1 MKTIMVPTDFSPNA
15 NKALD
20 FAVEIASGARAS
32 IILVYVNDLLDT
44 PFREK
49 TALENKYGLPGEEA
63 AEMEL
68 EMICKNIR
76 ESMRLDVTY
85 QVFGGTVTSAILDAA
100 KENNAS
106 LVVMG
111 TLGNTGFKEKLV
123 GSITA
128 VIISKSDIPVMAV
141 PILSEWQIPKN
152 IMMAV
157 NHFDERP
164 ANTEM
169 VFKIARLFNS
179 KVTVAVFTDEDDAE
193 AADYLENTRGIIS
206 YGQELE
212 SIYKDIKVDAVRLY
226 GHKFQESIDEFIAAN
241 QVDMLVMFTHKRN
254 FIESVFNKSV
264 SSKMSYHT
272 NIPLITIPVV

>member
-128 VIISKSDIPVMAV
+128 AIISKSDIPVMAV

>member
-1 MKTIMVPTDFSPNA
+1 MVPTDFSPNA

-49 TALENKYGLPGEEA
+49 TVLENKYGLPGEEA

-128 VIISKSDIPVMAV
+128 AIISKSDIPVMAV

>member
-1 MKTIMVPTDFSPNA
+1 MVPTDFSPNA

-128 VIISKSDIPVMAV
+128 AIISKSDIPVMAV

-212 SIYKDIKVDAVRLY
+212 SIYKDIKVDVVRLY

>member
-1 MKTIMVPTDFSPNA
+1 MVPTDFSPNA

-49 TALENKYGLPGEEA
+49 TVLENKYGLPGEEA

-85 QVFGGTVTSAILDAA
+85 QAFGGTVTSAILDAA

-128 VIISKSDIPVMAV
+128 AIISKSDIPVMAV

>member
-128 VIISKSDIPVMAV
+128 AIISKSDIPVMAV

-212 SIYKDIKVDAVRLY
+212 SIYKDIKVDVVRLY

>member
-128 VIISKSDIPVMAV
+128 AIISKSDIPVMAV

-164 ANTEM
+164 DNTDM

>member
-15 NKALD
+15 NKTLD

-128 VIISKSDIPVMAV
+128 AIISKSDIPVMAV

>member
-49 TALENKYGLPGEEA
+49 TASENKYGLPGEEA

-128 VIISKSDIPVMAV
+128 AIISKSDIPVMAV

-212 SIYKDIKVDAVRLY
+212 SIYKDIKVDVVRLY

>member
-49 TALENKYGLPGEEA
+49 TALENKYGVPGDEA

-76 ESMRLDVTY
+76 ESMHLDVTY

-128 VIISKSDIPVMAV
+128 DIISKSGVPVMAV

-164 ANTEM
+164 DNTDM

-254 FIESVFNKSV
+254 FIESVFNRSV

-272 NIPLITIPVV
+272 NIPLLTIPVV

>member
-1 MKTIMVPTDFSPNA
+1 MVPTDFSPNA

-128 VIISKSDIPVMAV
+128 AIISKSDIPVMAV

-164 ANTEM
+164 DNTEM

>member
-1 MKTIMVPTDFSPNA
+1 MVPTDFSPNA

-44 PFREK
+44 TFREK

-128 VIISKSDIPVMAV
+128 AIISKSDIPVMAV

>member
-128 VIISKSDIPVMAV
+128 DIISKSGVPVMAV

-164 ANTEM
+164 DNTDM

-254 FIESVFNKSV
+254 FIESVFNRSV

-272 NIPLITIPVV
+272 NIPLLTIPVV

>member
-1 MKTIMVPTDFSPNA
+1 MVPTDFSPNA

-32 IILVYVNDLLDT
+32 IILVYVNELLDT

-128 VIISKSDIPVMAV
+128 AIISKSDIPVMAV

>member
-128 VIISKSDIPVMAV
+128 AIISKSDIPVMAV

-212 SIYKDIKVDAVRLY
+212 SIYKDIKVDVVRLY
-226 GHKFQESIDEFIAAN
+226 GH
-241 QVDMLVMFTHKRN
+241 
-254 FIESVFNKSV
+254 
-264 SSKMSYHT
+264 
-272 NIPLITIPVV
+272 

>member
-128 VIISKSDIPVMAV
+128 AIISKSDIPVMAV
-141 PILSEWQIPKN
+141 PILSE
-152 IMMAV
+152 
-157 NHFDERP
+157 
-164 ANTEM
+164 
-169 VFKIARLFNS
+169 
-179 KVTVAVFTDEDDAE
+179 
-193 AADYLENTRGIIS
+193 
-206 YGQELE
+206 
-212 SIYKDIKVDAVRLY
+212 
-226 GHKFQESIDEFIAAN
+226 
-241 QVDMLVMFTHKRN
+241 
-254 FIESVFNKSV
+254 
-264 SSKMSYHT
+264 
-272 NIPLITIPVV
+272 

>member
-1 MKTIMVPTDFSPNA
+1 MVPTDFSPNA

-128 VIISKSDIPVMAV
+128 AIISKSDIPVMAV